1 LGLVTRDGLQLVAG
15 GLVLGLIGGVAVTR
29 LMTFMLYGVSPLDA
43 VTWTSAV
50 AVMSLAGL
58 LATLIPARR
67 ATRVDPLIAI
77 RAE

>member
-1 LGLVTRDGLQLVAG
+1 MAG

-43 VTWTSAV
+43 MTWTLAV
-50 AVMSLAGL
+50 ALMALAGL
-58 LATLIPARR
+58 LATLVPARR